1 MKKTR
6 KKDMKQENIFLRNPI
21 NYHKK
26 VIKKFSTK
34 IQVNE
39 KEKNWVYYEILNH

>member
-6 KKDMKQENIFLRNPI
+6 KRDMIQENIFLRNPI

-26 VIKKFSTK
+26 TIKKFSPK
-34 IQVNE
+34 IPIRINME
-39 KEKNWVYYEILNH
+39 L

>member
-6 KKDMKQENIFLRNPI
+6 KKDMIQENIFLRNPI

-26 VIKKFSTK
+26 AIKKFSPK
-34 IQVNE
+34 IPIRINME
-39 KEKNWVYYEILNH
+39 L